1 MSIKCTRVITKYT
14 VPTIMFAQRFA
25 LSFKVNDRKAITEA
39 PRNVIARNSNVAS
52 SVAKPSICSVIPR
65 SMV

>member
-1 MSIKCTRVITKYT
+1 
-14 VPTIMFAQRFA
+14 
-25 LSFKVNDRKAITEA
+25 
-39 PRNVIARNSNVAS
+39 VIARNSNVAS

>member
-1 MSIKCTRVITKYT
+1 VI
-14 VPTIMFAQRFA
+14 V
-25 LSFKVNDRKAITEA
+25 
-39 PRNVIARNSNVAS
+39 RNSNVAS